1 MNRNVYSVE
10 RVNAYIK
17 NMFSED
23 FMLKNISVKG
33 ELSNVKYHSSGHIY
47 FTLKDEKSSLQAV
60 MFASDRRKLSF
71 DMKEGQ
77 SVIVSGRIE
86 VYERDGKYQI
96 YAREIALD
104 GAGALFEK
112 YEKLKEELL
121 QMGMFSEQ
129 YKKKLPKYCQKI
141 GVVTAPTGAAIRD
154 IINVTKRRNPFIQ
167 IILFPALVQGD
178 GAKESI
184 VNGIRALDELNL
196 DAIIVGRGGGTI
208 EDLWAF
214 NEEIV
219 ARAIFECNTPVVSA
233 VGHETDFTIADFV
246 ADLRAPT
253 PSVAAELCAFSYDEF
268 IGKIDDIKG
277 ILHNKFNF
285 VIAKKRSRYERARLF
300 VEKLSP
306 ENILSEKKFQHM
318 QYTEKLSEIF
328 DRKLLS
334 TKHQYEILLEQLKAM
349 SPLDKLSKGY
359 AYVSDVNGKTLKSVK
374 NVKVNDILTLNL
386 KDGVIK
392 TVVNDIEETNKNY

>member
-1 MNRNVYSVE
+1 MNRNIYSVE

-47 FTLKDEKSSLQAV
+47 FTLKDAKSSLQAV
-60 MFASDRRKLSF
+60 MFASDRRKLTF

-77 SVIVSGRIE
+77 AVVVSGRIE

-96 YAREIALD
+96 YAREVTLD
-104 GAGALFEK
+104 GAGALFER

-129 YKKKLPKYCQKI
+129 YKKKIPEYCQKI

-154 IINVTKRRNPFIQ
+154 IINVSKRRNPFVQ
-167 IILFPALVQGD
+167 IILYPALVQGD

-184 VNGIRALDELNL
+184 VNGIKALDRLEL
-196 DAIIVGRGGGTI
+196 DTIIVGRGGGTI

-219 ARAIFECNTPVVSA
+219 ARAIFECNTPIVSA

-246 ADLRAPT
+246 SDLRAPT
-253 PSVAAELCAFSYDEF
+253 PSAAAELCVFSYDEF
-268 IGKIDDIKG
+268 SKKIDNLKG
-277 ILHNKFNF
+277 ILNNKFNF
-285 VIAKKRSRYERARLF
+285 VLANKKSRYERARLF

-306 ENILSEKKFQHM
+306 ENILAEKKFQHV
-318 QYTEKLSEIF
+318 QYIEKLTDLF
-328 DRKLLS
+328 DRKLLG
-334 TKHQYEILLEQLKAM
+334 TKHQYEILLEQFKAM
-349 SPLDKLSKGY
+349 SPLEKLSKGY
-359 AYVSDVNGKTLKSVK
+359 SYVSDSNGKTLKSVK
-374 NVKVNDILTLNL
+374 DTKLNDIITLNL
-386 KDGVIK
+386 TDGVIK
-392 TVVNDIEETNKNY
+392 ATVNNIEEKPL